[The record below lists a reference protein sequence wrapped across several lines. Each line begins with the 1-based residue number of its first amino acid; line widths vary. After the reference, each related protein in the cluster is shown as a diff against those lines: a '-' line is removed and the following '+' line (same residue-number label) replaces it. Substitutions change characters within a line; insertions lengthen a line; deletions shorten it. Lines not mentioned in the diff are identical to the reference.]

1 VLVAGPPCQGHSN
14 LNNHTR
20 RDDPKNQLYL
30 RVARAAELL
39 RPGVVLIENVPSVR
53 HDKSHVV
60 RRTAEWLHAIG
71 YRIADQVVRR
81 DQLGIPQRRQRHV
94 LLAVQETL
102 LIDPAAVLAE
112 VVESGP
118 GRDLR
123 WAIGDLAGVVGG
135 SGIDQPPTASKTN
148 LERMQWLLDKD
159 RYDLPNERR
168 PKCHQGDHS
177 YVSMYGRLSW
187 DKPAQTLTSGFGSIG
202 QGRYMHPDLTRALT
216 PHEAARFQGFPDYF
230 EFAPLPTRASLAT
243 MIANAVPPERARRI
257 IGQVLPSVTA
267 AGTSTI

>member
-71 YRIADQVVRR
+71 YRIADQVVRL

-123 WAIGDLAGVVGG
+123 WAIGDLAGVVAVRG
-135 SGIDQPPTASKTN
+135 STS
-148 LERMQWLLDKD
+148 R
-159 RYDLPNERR
+159 RR
-168 PKCHQGDHS
+168 P
-177 YVSMYGRLSW
+177 
-187 DKPAQTLTSGFGSIG
+187 
-202 QGRYMHPDLTRALT
+202 
-216 PHEAARFQGFPDYF
+216 ARP
-230 EFAPLPTRASLAT
+230 
-243 MIANAVPPERARRI
+243 I
-257 IGQVLPSVTA
+257 
-267 AGTSTI
+267 